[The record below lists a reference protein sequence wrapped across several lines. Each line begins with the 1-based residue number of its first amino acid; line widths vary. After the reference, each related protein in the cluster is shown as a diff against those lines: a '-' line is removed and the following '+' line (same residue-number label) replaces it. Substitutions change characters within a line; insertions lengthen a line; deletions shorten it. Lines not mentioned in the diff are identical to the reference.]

1 MHCTYASDWMDV
13 FLGLLWMTKNFAHNK
28 KEEGDRGEAKAE
40 RRRQH
45 EAWGVH
51 SFRVEYGVRLLA

>member
-13 FLGLLWMTKNFAHNK
+13 FLGLLW
-28 KEEGDRGEAKAE
+28 AE

-45 EAWGVH
+45 EAWEVH
-51 SFRVEYGVRLLA
+51 AFRVEYGEG